1 MEYLSIPTRCKE
13 LRGADATGNGWWGA
27 KRGSRKHEG
36 CDYVCQEGDEIF
48 ACANGV
54 IRNGQVYSTSSEM
67 TLIEIKNSIYKVKQ
81 MYVDSIVENG
91 ETVEKGQLIGYSQSV
106 SAFHNNPD
114 MKNHCHITVW
124 KNGLKTDPEPI
135 LI

>member
-13 LRGADATGNGWWGA
+13 LRGEDKTGNGWWGA

-36 CDYVCQEGDEIF
+36 CDYVDCRGAEII
-48 ACANGV
+48 ACTNGRV
-54 IRNGQVYSTSSEM
+54 RNGQVYSTSSEM
-67 TLIEIKNSIYKVKQ
+67 TLIEITNDIYRVKQ

-91 ETVEKGQLIGYSQSV
+91 EIVEKGQLIGYLQDVAS
-106 SAFHNNPD
+106 FHNNPD
-114 MKNHCHITVW
+114 MKTHCHVTVW